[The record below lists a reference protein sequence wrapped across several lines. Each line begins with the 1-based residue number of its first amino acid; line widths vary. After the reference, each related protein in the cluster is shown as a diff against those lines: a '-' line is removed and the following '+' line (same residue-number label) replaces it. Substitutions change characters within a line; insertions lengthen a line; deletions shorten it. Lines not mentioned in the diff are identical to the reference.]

1 MLQLFIMQFQ
11 KLSSEPS
18 IRQEKD
24 SLKRSV
30 LRFNISEKNNYCEFL
45 EKIEKIF
52 YPFFLE
58 NAFGSE
64 SQVAFF
70 EEALLSYRNN

>member
-1 MLQLFIMQFQ
+1 MQFQ
-11 KLSSEPS
+11 KNSSEPS
-18 IRQEKD
+18 IRQEND
-24 SLKRSV
+24 SLERSV

-58 NAFGSE
+58 NVFGSE

-70 EEALLSYRNN
+70 EQALLSNRNNANID

>member
-1 MLQLFIMQFQ
+1 MQFQ
-11 KLSSEPS
+11 KFSSEPS
-18 IRQEKD
+18 IRQEND

-52 YPFFLE
+52 FPFFFLE
-58 NAFGSE
+58 IAISSE

-70 EEALLSYRNN
+70 EEALLSYRNNSNID